1 MTIAGQTAPGDGICF
16 KNQSIKLSG
25 DNLIIRYLR
34 FRPGDIKKAQ
44 VSCLN
49 IENTRNIIVDHCS
62 MSWSIEENMG
72 FYDNRYTTVQYCILS
87 ESLYDSYHSK
97 GPRGYAAQ
105 WGGQYA
111 SYHYNLLAHH
121 NSRSPRV
128 NGSKS
133 NDTIALC
140 DYRNNVIFNYANRN
154 SIYGGDQHIFM
165 DTNSDGNNDAGC
177 FVNFVNNYLKPGPAY
192 SGSMYLEPYGSVD
205 SSTVGYAEWYID
217 GNVIEGYNDVTAD
230 NWLGVDGDRVY
241 GIDNIKVSSEH
252 EVESIPFY
260 TAQDA
265 YDLVLSNAG
274 AVKPIRDAVDLRI
287 LGQVK
292 GDSTIL
298 DDGIIDSQSEV
309 GGWPTYE
316 TPVDDSIPNDTDS
329 DGMPDY
335 WENENNLDPDDPED
349 GKIITSSGY
358 SNLENYLNSDIPYIS
373 PDNSEDPNN
382 ISERFNKQETLIIF
396 PNPCKNTI
404 ILNESQNIE
413 RIEVYSLDGVLV
425 YETKIKYSQI
435 VNIEGVSKG
444 VYVVKATSF
453 NNKYFTSMITVL

>member
-1 MTIAGQTAPGDGICF
+1 
-16 KNQSIKLSG
+16 
-25 DNLIIRYLR
+25 
-34 FRPGDIKKAQ
+34 
-44 VSCLN
+44 
-49 IENTRNIIVDHCS
+49 
-62 MSWSIEENMG
+62 
-72 FYDNRYTTVQYCILS
+72 
-87 ESLYDSYHSK
+87 
-97 GPRGYAAQ
+97 
-105 WGGQYA
+105 
-111 SYHYNLLAHH
+111 
-121 NSRSPRV
+121 
-128 NGSKS
+128 
-133 NDTIALC
+133 
-140 DYRNNVIFNYANRN
+140 
-154 SIYGGDQHIFM
+154 
-165 DTNSDGNNDAGC
+165 
-177 FVNFVNNYLKPGPAY
+177 
-192 SGSMYLEPYGSVD
+192 
-205 SSTVGYAEWYID
+205 
-217 GNVIEGYNDVTAD
+217 
-230 NWLGVDGDRVY
+230 
-241 GIDNIKVSSEH
+241 
-252 EVESIPFY
+252 
-260 TAQDA
+260 
-265 YDLVLSNAG
+265 
-274 AVKPIRDAVDLRI
+274 VDLRI